1 MTIFGFFSRRPGS
14 FGSPKGFSA
23 SFEHALASE
32 HAHSSR
38 TASSSRKG
46 RRLAVLG
53 ATAGTLALL
62 LSSCASG
69 VRFDSRGASLPEL
82 TEVDTLR
89 ETAARTEAAAWARAS
104 SLAEDASSC
113 PECAQALSLVAANS
127 QARLNALGGVWSPW
141 GDHTPEG
148 AEEVPPVADA
158 PVTVEELVSWL
169 ASTAHRDLAA
179 AADPTLMESD
189 NSRALASVALGRYR
203 SALDLAG
210 AFNVSLDSEAAA
222 VTEFNARLHSFISS
236 QTMDLL
242 SGWGLDPQALS
253 AASILPDADLSAAQ
267 SLAEST
273 ELAEAV
279 ASWDCTAQSL
289 PKAQLVEFSIA
300 DAELRSHEL
309 FSRVDHYLSAGANDH
324 RTTRCILDSLD
335 APSLAN
341 GLLLADLH
349 LLSSDDRT
357 IRLIGLHEALEDLS
371 SWSFLNEY
379 GTSPALIGASA

>member
-1 MTIFGFFSRRPGS
+1 MTIFGFFSRRPGP
-14 FGSPKGFSA
+14 FGSPKGLPA
-23 SFEHALASE
+23 SFEHALSSE

-127 QARLNALGGVWSPW
+127 QARLDALGGVWSPW

-203 SALDLAG
+203 SALDLAD

-222 VTEFNARLHSFISS
+222 VSSTLVCTRSS
-236 QTMDLL
+236 QVRQ
-242 SGWGLDPQALS
+242 WIFS
-253 AASILPDADLSAAQ
+253 AAGAWILKL
-267 SLAEST
+267 
-273 ELAEAV
+273 
-279 ASWDCTAQSL
+279 
-289 PKAQLVEFSIA
+289 
-300 DAELRSHEL
+300 
-309 FSRVDHYLSAGANDH
+309 
-324 RTTRCILDSLD
+324 
-335 APSLAN
+335 
-341 GLLLADLH
+341 
-349 LLSSDDRT
+349 
-357 IRLIGLHEALEDLS
+357 
-371 SWSFLNEY
+371 
-379 GTSPALIGASA
+379 

>member
-1 MTIFGFFSRRPGS
+1 M
-14 FGSPKGFSA
+14 
-23 SFEHALASE
+23 
-32 HAHSSR
+32 
-38 TASSSRKG
+38 
-46 RRLAVLG
+46 
-53 ATAGTLALL
+53 
-62 LSSCASG
+62 
-69 VRFDSRGASLPEL
+69 RFDSRGASLPEL

-127 QARLNALGGVWSPW
+127 QARLDALGGVWSPW

-148 AEEVPPVADA
+148 AEEVPPIADA

-289 PKAQLVEFSIA
+289 PKAQLVEFSID

-324 RTTRCILDSLD
+324 RTTRCTLDSLD
-335 APSLAN
+335 AASLAN
-341 GLLLADLH
+341 GLLVADLH
-349 LLSSDDRT
+349 LLSSDEQT